1 MMLFPVVHC
10 GASIQEPQGLTVVYK
25 RQASEVKYQFRGQML
40 TTYAGAIDA
49 PPSRQIDIN
58 GTLVLRTES
67 RPGDRW
73 VVIAVTDGLKATRSG
88 KAVPKEESHL
98 AFKGLWTQTI
108 GGRAT
113 YTTDG
118 KSMLPFAF
126 NAPLW
131 PISWAPIH
139 PDKGMKIDETW
150 SSFFMFPAQAFLE
163 DDPIGWFAVP
173 LDYVFQGTDP
183 FDKSLYAFALKTDYI
198 FNEAVKHPEARD
210 LKLAGTALFD
220 GRIKTRKEDGR
231 LETAS
236 VIMSFDIML
245 TNDSYPF
252 GFSKARSSVT
262 ASLDRIQ

>member
-1 MMLFPVVHC
+1 MLFPVVFP
-10 GASIQEPQGLTVVYK
+10 GAPIQEPQGLTVIYK
-25 RQASEVKYQFRGQML
+25 RASSEVKYQFRGQML

-49 PPSRQIDIN
+49 PPSRKIDIS

-67 RPGDRW
+67 RPGERW
-73 VVIAVTDGLKATRSG
+73 VVVAVTDGLKATRSG
-88 KAVPKEESHL
+88 KAVTKDESHL

-118 KSMLPFAF
+118 KAMLPFAF

-139 PDKGMKIDETW
+139 PDKGMKIDEAW
-150 SSFFMFPAQAFLE
+150 SSIFMFPAQAFLE

-173 LDYVFQGTDP
+173 LDYVFHGSDP
-183 FDKSLYAFALKTDYI
+183 FDKKLYSFSLKTDYT
-198 FNEAVKHPEARD
+198 FDEAVKHPEASD
-210 LKLAGTALFD
+210 LKLSGNAMLD

-231 LETAS
+231 LESAS
-236 VIMSFDIML
+236 VIMSFEIML
-245 TNDSYPF
+245 TNDAYPF
-252 GFSKARSSVT
+252 GFSKARASIT

>member
-1 MMLFPVVHC
+1 MLFPIVHYELPL
-10 GASIQEPQGLTVVYK
+10 QEPQGMTVIYK
-25 RQASEVKYQFRGQML
+25 RQPSVVKYHFSGQML

-67 RPGDRW
+67 RPGGRW
-73 VVIAVTDGLKATRSG
+73 VVVAISDGLKATRSG
-88 KAVPKEESHL
+88 KAVPAKEAHL
-98 AFKGLWTQTI
+98 AFKGLWTQTL

-118 KSMLPFAF
+118 KAMLPFSF
-126 NAPLW
+126 SAPLW
-131 PISWAPIH
+131 PISWFPIH

-150 SSFFMFPAQAFLE
+150 SSVFMFPAQAFLE

-183 FDKSLYAFALKTDYI
+183 FDKALYAFSLKTDYN
-198 FNEAVKHPEARD
+198 FDEPVKHPEAKD
-210 LKLAGTALFD
+210 LKLTGNALFD

-231 LETAS
+231 LESAS

-245 TNDSYPF
+245 TNAAYPF
-252 GFSKARSSVT
+252 GFSKARSSIT

>member
-1 MMLFPVVHC
+1 MLLPIIDYA
-10 GASIQEPQGLTVVYK
+10 GPIQEPQGLTVVYK
-25 RQASEVKYQFRGQML
+25 RQASQDKYQFRGQML

-49 PPSRQIDIN
+49 PPSRQIDIA

-73 VVIAVTDGLKATRSG
+73 VVVAITDGLKATRSG
-88 KAVPKEESHL
+88 KAVPKEEAHW

-118 KSMLPFAF
+118 KAMMPFAF

-131 PISWAPIH
+131 PISWSPIH
-139 PDKGMKIDETW
+139 PDKGMKIDESW
-150 SSFFMFPAQAFLE
+150 SSVFMFPAQAFLE

-183 FDKSLYAFALKTDYI
+183 FDKKLYSFSLKTNYTFD
-198 FNEAVKHPEARD
+198 EPVRHPEAND
-210 LKLAGTALFD
+210 LKLTGTAMFD
-220 GRIKTRKEDGR
+220 GRIKTRKDDGR
-231 LETAS
+231 MASAS

-245 TNDSYPF
+245 TNDAYPF
-252 GFSKARSSVT
+252 GFSKARSSIT
-262 ASLDRIQ
+262 ASFDRIQ